1 MPELDPPIPES
12 KTVLLLRLKAE
23 LSDDKLTADWVAG
36 VIAKTSGARLIEYFG
51 LLVFVRVP
59 RVIAYE
65 PTLVPV

>member
-12 KTVLLLRLKAE
+12 KTVLLLGLKVV

-36 VIAKTSGARLIEYFG
+36 VIAKTSGARVMSYLG
-51 LLVFVRVP
+51 CVRVP
-59 RVIAYE
+59 LAIAYE

>member
-1 MPELDPPIPES
+1 
-12 KTVLLLRLKAE
+12 LLGLKVE

-36 VIAKTSGARLIEYFG
+36 VISKTSDARVIEYFG

-65 PTLVPV
+65 PALVPV